1 MNMSNQKMDQLLV
14 TALAAATDGI
24 APPPAKKRARG
35 KKGEVIPREK
45 RLEQNR
51 KAAIESRRRKK
62 VMVDELKRSVQYYTK
77 ANSTLKSQNAE
88 LERQLLMAKQAIL
101 FNSEK
106 KGGSNATG
114 NAKAAAAPFMSSITL
129 PMFESKPRQDIED
142 EATQAQFAATQAL
155 YASMGYPSAAA
166 RAAASTFSSVST
178 PAAPVPPPQPKEPTK
193 SKPPPPAP
201 AAASAAAATAESAM
215 LQSSPYID
223 LLRTSCLAMMPSNN
237 IDPTSFMKS
246 MGDTMNQQAT
256 GSISL
261 ETVEELNRFAM
272 EQAAAANAAAAAAT
286 AAIKAANFHR
296 QMMKGPSS
304 SSPSAMPMFTFPF
317 GFPSGFQP

>member
-1 MNMSNQKMDQLLV
+1 
-14 TALAAATDGI
+14 
-24 APPPAKKRARG
+24 
-35 KKGEVIPREK
+35 
-45 RLEQNR
+45 
-51 KAAIESRRRKK
+51 
-62 VMVDELKRSVQYYTK
+62 
-77 ANSTLKSQNAE
+77 
-88 LERQLLMAKQAIL
+88 MAKQAIL

-106 KGGSNATG
+106 KGGSNAIG
-114 NAKAAAAPFMSSITL
+114 NAAAAAPLMSSITL

-178 PAAPVPPPQPKEPTK
+178 PAAPVPPPLHQPKEPTK
-193 SKPPPPAP
+193 SKPLPPAP
-201 AAASAAAATAESAM
+201 AAAANTTTTESAM
-215 LQSSPYID
+215 LQSSPYMD

-296 QMMKGPSS
+296 QMMKGPPSS
-304 SSPSAMPMFTFPF
+304 PPSAMPMFTFPF